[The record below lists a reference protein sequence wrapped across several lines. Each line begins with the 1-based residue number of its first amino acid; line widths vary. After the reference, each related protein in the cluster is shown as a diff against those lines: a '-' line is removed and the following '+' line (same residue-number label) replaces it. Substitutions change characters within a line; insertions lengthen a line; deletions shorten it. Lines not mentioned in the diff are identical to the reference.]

1 MATTIN
7 STGLDFDSI
16 RNNLKTWLEQ
26 KPEFA
31 DYNFE
36 ASGLSNILDVLAY
49 NTHYNGLIANFA
61 LNESFLSTAQLRSSM
76 IGLST
81 AIGYIPNS
89 KVSSIAVIN
98 VTASGTATTSNSL
111 KLPAN
116 TKFTT
121 TVDDVAYTFQT
132 TKDAT
137 AFKQGSGPYSY
148 TWENV
153 TIREGIEKQ
162 KTFIAGT
169 TSEIDTYVIPNQDID
184 INTVEVTVGST
195 NKQFYNV
202 STVSELDQFS
212 RIFIIKETPNG
223 YYEVAFG
230 NGASL
235 GEVPVSGDKIVV
247 TYNSCAGTAA
257 NGARTFTTTTSIP
270 GGDGSNL
277 SIIPI
282 TITNSYAG
290 ANKES
295 IESIRKAAPFLYAA
309 QNRMVTADDYAAL
322 IRRNF
327 SSQISDILCWGG
339 EDNIPAQYGAVYV
352 SITPSPTESL
362 KADIRKLVKNLAVV
376 AFDVVF
382 IDPITTYVEI
392 DLTFQYNQTLSSY
405 ATIPEIETVVGNVV
419 SSYLDT
425 VTDEFSETFRRSNL
439 LTLVDASDP
448 GVLSSQA
455 AVKIQQRFVPVLGIS
470 TAYTLAFPASITAPS
485 VTTYAIS
492 SSEFIV
498 RGTTCILRNRLGS
511 NVLEILSVV
520 TGKIIIDNVGNYDAA
535 LGTVN
540 ISGFS
545 PSAFSGTSI
554 KVTVVPA
561 NQGNISTLRENKLGK
576 DPIAITTNAIETT
589 TL

>member
-153 TIREGIEKQ
+153 TVREGIEKQ

-223 YYEVAFG
+223 YFEVAFG

-277 SIIPI
+277 SIIPV

-439 LTLVDASDP
+439 LTLVDVSDP

-470 TAYTLAFPASITAPS
+470 TAYTLAFPASITSPS
-485 VTTYAIS
+485 VTSYAIS

-540 ISGFS
+540 ISGFN

>member
-89 KVSSIAVIN
+89 KISSIAVIN

-153 TIREGIEKQ
+153 TVREGIEKQ

-382 IDPITTYVEI
+382 IDPITTYVEV

-485 VTTYAIS
+485 VTSYAIS

-540 ISGFS
+540 ISGFT

>member
-153 TIREGIEKQ
+153 TVREGIEKQ

-223 YYEVAFG
+223 YFEVAFG

-277 SIIPI
+277 SIIPV

-382 IDPITTYVEI
+382 IDPITTYVEV

-405 ATIPEIETVVGNVV
+405 ATIPEIEAVVGNVV

-485 VTTYAIS
+485 VTSYAIS

-540 ISGFS
+540 ISGFT

>member
-153 TIREGIEKQ
+153 TVREGIEKQ

-223 YYEVAFG
+223 YFEVAFG

-270 GGDGSNL
+270 GGDGSNI
-277 SIIPI
+277 SIIPV

-470 TAYTLAFPASITAPS
+470 TAYTLTFPASITAPS
-485 VTTYAIS
+485 VTSYAIS

-540 ISGFS
+540 ISGFN